1 MLITHLHIGGDRV
14 LLIDSI
20 EVELVVLLEG
30 ADAHG
35 LRLRVRLIVLCHLDS
50 SHILG
55 LRLDGLIWNGDW
67 IALTGLL
74 KCLLLGEHVCI
85 SSLNPI

>member
-35 LRLRVRLIVLCHLDS
+35 L
-50 SHILG
+50 
-55 LRLDGLIWNGDW
+55 
-67 IALTGLL
+67 
-74 KCLLLGEHVCI
+74 
-85 SSLNPI
+85 